1 LKVETEQNKTS
12 AILEKLTMNPSNYYR
27 ALESEKDKR
36 EFMQMMHR
44 NIGLG
49 HSMKEKK

>member
-1 LKVETEQNKTS
+1 M
-12 AILEKLTMNPSNYYR
+12 LEKLTLQPSNYYR
-27 ALESEKDKR
+27 ALESDKDKR

-49 HSMKEKK
+49 QSIKEKKEY